1 MAAPAPHA
9 DKSAPGIGSSAEAE
23 HNLAH
28 RLVTSKYFEPFIA
41 CVITFN
47 CFELAWESPLDPP
60 GTWKAEF
67 IAGSEKP
74 LLYIFTFEMLAKMN
88 AYGIFKDRHAYLR
101 DPWSCLDFIV
111 VIMAW

>member
-1 MAAPAPHA
+1 MAAPAPRA
-9 DKSAPGIGSSAEAE
+9 DKSAPGAGSSAEAE
-23 HNLAH
+23 QNMAH

-60 GTWKAEF
+60 GTWKADF

>member
-1 MAAPAPHA
+1 MEDERAAGS
-9 DKSAPGIGSSAEAE
+9 KSSAEPNVAY
-23 HNLAH
+23 

-60 GTWKAEF
+60 GTWKAGF
-67 IAGSEKP
+67 IAASELP

-88 AYGIFKDRHAYLR
+88 AYGIISDRHAYLR
-101 DPWSCLDFIV
+101 APWSCLDFIV
-111 VIMAW
+111 VCMAW